1 MCGFPPN
8 ALWVDTAGE
17 ELRRQCNLA
26 PGSFL
31 ARTPIVYSLYLVPRD
46 LDTSQ
51 PLDSYESPIYIG
63 YSRSHDIYCENV
75 PGVWALVDLRT
86 VMTHP
91 EDDSSG
97 VTYSIVLV

>member
-1 MCGFPPN
+1 MCRFPPN

-31 ARTPIVYSLYLVPRD
+31 ARTPIVYSLFLVLRD

-51 PLDSYESPIYIG
+51 PLDCDDSSE
-63 YSRSHDIYCENV
+63 E
-75 PGVWALVDLRT
+75 
-86 VMTHP
+86 MTHP
-91 EDDSSG
+91 ESRIRYFGKLPWSRDLLCGRVQGLGTS
-97 VTYSIVLV
+97 

>member
-31 ARTPIVYSLYLVPRD
+31 ARTPIVYSLFLVLRD

-51 PLDSYESPIYIG
+51 PLDCDDSSE
-63 YSRSHDIYCENV
+63 E
-75 PGVWALVDLRT
+75 
-86 VMTHP
+86 MTHP
-91 EDDSSG
+91 ESRIRYFGKLPWSRDLLCRSAGSLG
-97 VTYSIVLV
+97 PS